1 MQRVVTIFYYFMMA
15 ASAVIFL
22 LYYVGPTV
30 PGTEGTSLAEPV
42 VTALSLKYAFVVLV
56 LAILLAIIFPVI
68 NAIRDPRN
76 VGRSLLVFGA
86 SVVVIGG
93 CFYFASGE
101 ILNIPGYSG
110 SDNVPFTLKL
120 VDTGLFAMYL
130 TFVAALL
137 SIVYAEVRRY
147 FL

>member
-1 MQRVVTIFYYFMMA
+1 MMA

-42 VTALSLKYAFVVLV
+42 ITSLSLKYAFVVLV
-56 LAILLAIIFPVI
+56 LAILLAILFPVI
-68 NAIRDPRN
+68 NAIRDPKN
-76 VGRSLLVFGA
+76 VGRSLLVFVA
-86 SVVVIGG
+86 SAVVIGG

-101 ILNIPGYSG
+101 VLNIPGYSG
-110 SDNVPFTLKL
+110 SDNVPFILKL

-130 TFVAALL
+130 TFIAAFL